1 MKIDLGRALKSV
13 AKFAKANPEIALG
26 VAGIV
31 APKLVKKAA
40 PVLIPL
46 VVKGNDR

>member
-1 MKIDLGRALKSV
+1 MKINLGRALKSV
-13 AKFAKANPEIALG
+13 VKFAKENPEIALG
-26 VAGIV
+26 VAGVV

-46 VVKGNDR
+46 IVKK